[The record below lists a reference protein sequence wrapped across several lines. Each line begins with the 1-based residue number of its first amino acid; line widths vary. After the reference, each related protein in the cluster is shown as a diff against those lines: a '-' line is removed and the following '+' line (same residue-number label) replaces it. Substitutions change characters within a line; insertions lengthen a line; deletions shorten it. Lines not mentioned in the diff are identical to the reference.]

1 MSKILF
7 ELNHFEKY
15 CYNFAQHGDLIVMVS
30 TIIENDCQKTNLDI
44 ELIRKALII
53 MQNRHPCLRS
63 YVEKKNDRVF
73 IKLHEKDQQNMIKI
87 KWHDLTD
94 KYITRD
100 ELTSLAE
107 KENSELFMYSNDSL
121 LWRIQVIL
129 FKENLQI
136 KYMINFTMAFFTT
149 DGFNMTTLTIELI
162 NILNSLLTN
171 QTCNEM
177 NEKLEQID
185 GLYEYCEKNKLVKE
199 NNFKEIESRN
209 KHSHLRFL
217 LPEKLRYPSEAGFKL
232 NFLKYDRENS
242 SKMVKICKENKIRLT
257 SFFYTVGLYALKE
270 LYDQNEILFPK
281 EILIDIAAS
290 LRVRYNPIL
299 NFSDIR
305 THVAIID
312 FVLNDQTFGNFNNFW
327 QDAQILNNMIQEK
340 TDINEGILFSTTHDI
355 QGLKNFNE
363 IFLNEKSANENLTK
377 ASKETIC
384 DFAYSNL
391 GSYVNEKVNIVSGPL
406 NIKEIYCSDSLQSNP
421 PMSIGIIHH
430 IIFWKGEM
438 MLQFGAN
445 KSKIS
450 SRNMNTYIENYKN
463 QMKKILN
470 KI

>member
-7 ELNHFEKY
+7 ELNDFEKY

-30 TIIENDCQKTNLDI
+30 TIIENDCQNGNFDL
-44 ELIRKALII
+44 ELVKKASII

-63 YVEKKNDRVF
+63 YVERKHDRVY
-73 IKLHEKDQQNMIKI
+73 IKLHEKNHQDMIKI
-87 KWHDLTD
+87 RWHDITD
-94 KYITRD
+94 QSITRD
-100 ELTSLAE
+100 QLTSLAE
-107 KENSELFMYSNDSL
+107 KENSELFHYSNDSL
-121 LWRIQVIL
+121 LWRLQVIL
-129 FKENLQI
+129 FKENSRT

-149 DGFNMTTLTIELI
+149 DGFNMTTLTVELI

-171 QTCNEM
+171 QTCIEM
-177 NEKLEQID
+177 TENLEQID
-185 GLYEYCEKNKLVKE
+185 GLYEYCERNNLVKE
-199 NNFKEIESRN
+199 KNFIEIESRN
-209 KHSHLRFL
+209 NRPHLRFL
-217 LPEKLRYPSEAGFKL
+217 LPQKLRNPSEAGFKL
-232 NFLKYDRENS
+232 DFLKYDQENS
-242 SKMVKICKENKIRLT
+242 SKMIRICKENKIRLT
-257 SFFYTVGLYALKE
+257 SFFYAIGLYALKE
-270 LYDQNEILFPK
+270 LYDQNDILFPK

-290 LRVRYNPIL
+290 LRVRYSPNL
-299 NFSDIR
+299 NFSDMR

-312 FVLNDQTFGNFNNFW
+312 FALNDENFGNFNNFW
-327 QDAQILNNMIQEK
+327 QAAQILNKMIQEK

-363 IFLNEKSANENLTK
+363 IFLNEKKTNEILEI
-377 ASKETIC
+377 ASKETVC

-391 GSYVNEKVNIVSGPL
+391 GSYVSEKVNVVSGPL
-406 NIKEIYCSDSLQSNP
+406 NIKEIYCSDSLQS

-450 SRNMNTYIENYKN
+450 SRNMNKYIENYTN

-470 KI
+470 LN